1 MNDCIR
7 FNRPKNLPFQKSVY
21 ENFLLL
27 NKAFFFLHQWMNIF
41 RKKEKW
47 KWTGKAGFRNKSFE
61 LQLQKSHRIYIWTI
75 FLSNSGIRTEIPI
88 SDMQDQKLSH
98 LCKQSSWLKIMFYAC
113 KKNMS
118 EEVLYINILQG
129 TWSWKVAL

>member
-1 MNDCIR
+1 
-7 FNRPKNLPFQKSVY
+7 
-21 ENFLLL
+21 
-27 NKAFFFLHQWMNIF
+27 
-41 RKKEKW
+41 
-47 KWTGKAGFRNKSFE
+47 
-61 LQLQKSHRIYIWTI
+61 
-75 FLSNSGIRTEIPI
+75 
-88 SDMQDQKLSH
+88 MQDKKSSH